1 MILLRNRSAAVVLS
15 VFALASPVSGAH
27 VMDTGTVTVNV
38 VDQRVYIAATLP
50 SKAFPSANTEEI
62 GAQVSRSFRISS
74 SGRETS
80 LQGVIV
86 SIDRAGHDDID
97 AYAVLIIGVA
107 VFDARP
113 ERLRVAI
120 EPTMIAKTGA
130 LDVIASRNV
139 EGRAREVGRRSLSNR
154 RTVANF
160 SIAAH

>member
-1 MILLRNRSAAVVLS
+1 
-15 VFALASPVSGAH
+15 
-27 VMDTGTVTVNV
+27 MDTGTVTVNV

-107 VFDARP
+107 VFDAR
-113 ERLRVAI
+113 R
-120 EPTMIAKTGA
+120 G
-130 LDVIASRNV
+130 
-139 EGRAREVGRRSLSNR
+139 EGRGGYLLYFRQCGEDC
-154 RTVANF
+154 
-160 SIAAH
+160 